1 MGLDDRGIE
10 EGWAVDSYQL
20 QLSGGS
26 GCEYTRM
33 SVGRTRTE
41 HAATGASLPS
51 DVDSRCVT
59 SSQAKTTTTLQTRA
73 RESRVMQ
80 GRDWGGR
87 KTFRWGKGG
96 R

>member
-41 HAATGASLPS
+41 HAATGASLPF

-59 SSQAKTTTTLQTRA
+59 SSQAKTATTLQTRA
-73 RESRVMQ
+73 REREGHAGEGLGWEKNIQV
-80 GRDWGGR
+80 G
-87 KTFRWGKGG
+87 
-96 R
+96 